1 MNRIRNFSQWL
12 STSTAIMLLALVA
25 SCSSSDND
33 TEGIWAEPVAQ
44 SAPLHFVARLEPMS
58 SDINNAKAINLGE
71 DICEDA
77 VEPGAKYGAP
87 RHIIVAP
94 DEDATEIEAK
104 WAEGEKVGLIYTV
117 GNTKYLSEAR
127 VESVADNGEA
137 RIEGFLEYAPTDNT
151 PVKIVY
157 PYAAADKDEESG
169 VKAGYLKDG
178 QDGTIATISSTF
190 DVATADGYLDING
203 TDATLK
209 QKVALENQYA
219 ILRLRFI
226 TAGSSP
232 ISNIHRLYVSNEST
246 DEDIIIVHGSNLETI
261 YVVMEPVSTQTTLR
275 FTIISDE
282 ATYSNT
288 ASLQSLEASKYYK
301 SSLGL
306 NITGAGAVDL
316 GLPSGRLWATCNVGA
331 EKENYAPEA
340 YGDFFAWGETTGY
353 SSANN
358 PPTDGRSFCWDEYT
372 KFGTHSD
379 AAPDYGF
386 IKYNTTTPTPILE
399 AANDDAAFVNWGRRW
414 RMPTKTEFDELLTAY
429 PEVADPV
436 SGKYRAWLNNYN
448 STGVAG
454 LAFYD
459 ASNNV
464 LLFLPAAGLRYLNSL
479 SNQTTGGRY
488 WSSSLYQDDVQ
499 IAWYLSFNRDPN
511 YSIMSNNGGRLYGR
525 SVRPIVADKSTI

>member
-94 DEDATEIEAK
+94 DEDAMEIEAK

-117 GNTKYLSEAR
+117 GNTKYLSEAE
-127 VESVADNGEA
+127 VKSVADNGEA

-246 DEDIIIVHGSNLETI
+246 DEDIIIVRGSNLETI

-301 SSLGL
+301 SS
-306 NITGAGAVDL
+306 
-316 GLPSGRLWATCNVGA
+316 
-331 EKENYAPEA
+331 
-340 YGDFFAWGETTGY
+340 
-353 SSANN
+353 
-358 PPTDGRSFCWDEYT
+358 
-372 KFGTHSD
+372 
-379 AAPDYGF
+379 
-386 IKYNTTTPTPILE
+386 
-399 AANDDAAFVNWGRRW
+399 
-414 RMPTKTEFDELLTAY
+414 
-429 PEVADPV
+429 
-436 SGKYRAWLNNYN
+436 
-448 STGVAG
+448 
-454 LAFYD
+454 
-459 ASNNV
+459 
-464 LLFLPAAGLRYLNSL
+464 
-479 SNQTTGGRY
+479 
-488 WSSSLYQDDVQ
+488 
-499 IAWYLSFNRDPN
+499 
-511 YSIMSNNGGRLYGR
+511 
-525 SVRPIVADKSTI
+525 